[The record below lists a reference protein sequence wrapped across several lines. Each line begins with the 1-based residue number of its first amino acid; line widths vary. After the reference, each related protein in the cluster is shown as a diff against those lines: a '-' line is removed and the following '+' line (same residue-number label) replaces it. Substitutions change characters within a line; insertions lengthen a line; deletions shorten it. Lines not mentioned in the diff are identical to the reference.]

1 MDVKICFLHRN
12 TISFLAEKAKI
23 PNFVVAFMSAGP
35 VNESCES
42 GHKLI
47 SIMKNHV
54 ISAALVATLLGI
66 ATLAQAQTPKK
77 VKYTFTE
84 ASDLTLIGKL
94 FPDTP
99 NPYHR
104 IDTVKHKGFTKY
116 ENLQVRQSSGIAVVF
131 NTNSTT
137 ISVKT
142 EFGYLDNKTNTGD
155 YSSHGYDL
163 YIKKDGKWLWAA
175 AGCAPIGK
183 EEGYNHVLIK
193 NMNADEKEC
202 LLYIPLFSEEN
213 SIKIGV
219 QEGATMT
226 KGEAPFRHRVG
237 IFGSSY
243 THGTSTSRP
252 GMTYPAQFTRMTG
265 IQLLSIA
272 CSGNCKLQSYFADAL
287 VDADAEAFIFDAFS
301 NPTPEM
307 IKERLFP
314 FIEKLNAAHPGK
326 PLIFQHTIYREKR
339 NFDLSNDKA
348 EQAKMDMADSLMKIA
363 VKKYPDVYYVTT
375 TNATDPAHDSS
386 VDGVHPDDHGY
397 TLWAE
402 SIRKPILKILKK
414 YGIK

>member
-1 MDVKICFLHRN
+1 MDVKIGFLHRN
-12 TISFLAEKAKI
+12 TISFLAGKAKI

-66 ATLAQAQTPKK
+66 ATLAQAQTPKN

-163 YIKKDGKWLWAA
+163 YIRKTASGFGLRQVVHLSVRKRV
-175 AGCAPIGK
+175 ITT
-183 EEGYNHVLIK
+183 
-193 NMNADEKEC
+193 C
-202 LLYIPLFSEEN
+202 L
-213 SIKIGV
+213 
-219 QEGATMT
+219 
-226 KGEAPFRHRVG
+226 
-237 IFGSSY
+237 
-243 THGTSTSRP
+243 SR
-252 GMTYPAQFTRMTG
+252 
-265 IQLLSIA
+265 I
-272 CSGNCKLQSYFADAL
+272 
-287 VDADAEAFIFDAFS
+287 
-301 NPTPEM
+301 
-307 IKERLFP
+307 
-314 FIEKLNAAHPGK
+314 
-326 PLIFQHTIYREKR
+326 
-339 NFDLSNDKA
+339 
-348 EQAKMDMADSLMKIA
+348 
-363 VKKYPDVYYVTT
+363 
-375 TNATDPAHDSS
+375 
-386 VDGVHPDDHGY
+386 
-397 TLWAE
+397 
-402 SIRKPILKILKK
+402 
-414 YGIK
+414 

>member
-1 MDVKICFLHRN
+1 MLYNQQKHIIYNMNKI
-12 TISFLAEKAKI
+12 IIIK
-23 PNFVVAFMSAGP
+23 SAIAAA
-35 VNESCES
+35 
-42 GHKLI
+42 LI
-47 SIMKNHV
+47 SL
-54 ISAALVATLLGI
+54 S
-66 ATLAQAQTPKK
+66 TLAQAQTPKK
-77 VKYTFTE
+77 VEYTFTE

-116 ENLQVRQSSGIAVVF
+116 ENLQVRQSSGIAVSF
-131 NTNSTT
+131 KTNSTT

-175 AGCAPIGK
+175 AGCGPIGK
-183 EEGYNHVLIK
+183 EEGYNLVLVK
-193 NMNADEKEC
+193 NMDDSEKEC

-219 QEGATMT
+219 QKGATLE
-226 KGEAPFRHRVG
+226 KGAEPFRHRVG

-243 THGTSTSRP
+243 TQGTSTSRP

-272 CSGNCKLQSYFADAL
+272 CAGNCKLQPYFADAL

-301 NPTPEM
+301 NPTPAQ

-314 FIEKLNAAHPGK
+314 FIEKLQAAHPGV
-326 PLIFQHTIYREKR
+326 PLIFQHTIYREKS
-339 NFDLSNDKA
+339 NFDQANFKA
-348 EQAKMDMADSLMKIA
+348 EADKMAVSDSLMRIA
-363 VKKYPDVYYVTT
+363 VKKYKDVYYVDC
-375 TNATDPAHDSS
+375 TNATDEYHDSS
-386 VDGVHPDDHGY
+386 IDGVHPGDHGY

-402 SIRKPILKILKK
+402 SIKKTVLKILKK

>member
-1 MDVKICFLHRN
+1 MKKI
-12 TISFLAEKAKI
+12 IIK
-23 PNFVVAFMSAGP
+23 SA
-35 VNESCES
+35 
-42 GHKLI
+42 I
-47 SIMKNHV
+47 A
-54 ISAALVATLLGI
+54 AALLGLTTL
-66 ATLAQAQTPKK
+66 TQAQTPNK
-77 VKYTFTE
+77 VEYTFTE

-116 ENLQVRQSSGIAVVF
+116 ENLQVRQSSGIAVTF
-131 NTNSTT
+131 KTNSTT

-142 EFGYLDNKTNTGD
+142 EFGHLDNKTNTGD
-155 YSSHGYDL
+155 YATHGYDL

-183 EEGYNHVLIK
+183 EEGYNCILIK
-193 NMNADEKEC
+193 NMDNSEKEC

-213 SIKIGV
+213 SIKVGV
-219 QEGATMT
+219 QKGASLV
-226 KGEAPFRHRVG
+226 KGDEPFRHRVG

-243 THGTSTSRP
+243 TQGTSTSRP
-252 GMTYPAQFTRMTG
+252 GMAYPAQFTRMTG

-272 CSGNCKLQSYFADAL
+272 CSGNCKLQPYFADAL

-301 NPTPEM
+301 NPSPAQ

-314 FIEKLNAAHPGK
+314 FIEKLQAAHPGV
-326 PLIFQHTIYREKR
+326 PLIFQHTIYRER
-339 NFDLSNDKA
+339 NNFDQGSRKA
-348 EQAKMDMADSLMKIA
+348 EFEKMAVSDSLMKIA
-363 VKKYPDVYYVTT
+363 VKKYKDVYYVDC
-375 TNATDPAHDSS
+375 TNATDEYNDSS
-386 VDGVHPDDHGY
+386 VDGVHPGDHGY

-402 SIRKPILKILKK
+402 SIKKPILKILKK